1 MNIVSYLV
9 RESWKLVLFAVVAG
23 VASGLAGASLA
34 KVISDAI
41 LGEGRA
47 SHAWLFFG
55 LCLAYLAAKSI
66 SELSLMHLVQ
76 SAILRLRV
84 ELSRKLLA
92 TPLKKQQAIGKA
104 ELMAIMTNDISAFV
118 QAFQALPAAL
128 GNGVILLT
136 CFAYMA
142 WLSWP
147 LFLLF
152 AGIITASLFGYLRA
166 ERYPLRQMVKLRA
179 KLDNLYVHFTG
190 LIEGSKELQLNADR
204 GRVFVDDVIAPDARD
219 FRRFF
224 LGTMTTYTWISNVGL
239 VLFYAIIGVLLFVI
253 PALLPQRANVLT
265 TFTLILLFLVRPISD
280 LVFCLPVLRQAN
292 VSLDKIR
299 QLEDALAT
307 PTEAAAGPD
316 PFASAS
322 PLQLELRGVCH
333 HYPGLTEDA
342 PFMLGPMDLTVRQG
356 EILFIAG
363 GNGSGKTTLA
373 MILLGFYEPESGA
386 IRLNGVPVTAE
397 NLDAYRRYFS
407 AVYADFHLFEQLLGT
422 DREAVEQRATH
433 YIRKLEMAHKVTV
446 DNGKFSTVNLST
458 GQRKRLALVSA
469 YLEDRQICVFDE
481 WASDQDPA
489 FKRVF
494 YTELLPDLAQRGKTV
509 VVITHDDAYFHCADR
524 VIRLEDGH
532 LRPAAPHAA
541 ADTGAV
547 EPRVVAETV

>member
-9 RESWKLVLFAVVAG
+9 RESWKLVLLAVIAG
-23 VASGLAGASLA
+23 VASGLSGASLA
-34 KVISDAI
+34 KVISDGI
-41 LGEGRA
+41 LGEGGLSR
-47 SHAWLFFG
+47 AWLFFG
-55 LCLAYLAAKSI
+55 LCLTYLAAKSF

-92 TPLKKQQAIGKA
+92 TPLKKLQAVGKA
-104 ELMAIMTNDISAFV
+104 ELMAIMTNDVTAFV
-118 QAFQALPAAL
+118 QAFQALPTAL

-152 AGIITASLFGYLRA
+152 AGIIVASLFGYLRA
-166 ERYPLRQMVKLRA
+166 ERYPLLQMVKLRA

-204 GRVFVDDVIAPDARD
+204 GRVFVDDVIAPDAHD

-239 VLFYAIIGVLLFVI
+239 VLFYMIIGVLLFVI
-253 PALLPQRANVLT
+253 PALLPQRASVLT
-265 TFTLILLFLVRPISD
+265 TFTLLLLFLVRPISD
-280 LVFCLPVLRQAN
+280 LVFCLPVLRQAGI
-292 VSLDKIR
+292 SLDKIQ
-299 QLEDALAT
+299 QLEGSLAT
-307 PTEAAAGPD
+307 PTAAPAGPD
-316 PFASAS
+316 PFASPS
-322 PLQLELRGVCH
+322 PLKLELRGVSH

-342 PFMLGPMDLTVRQG
+342 PFMLGPMDLTIHQG

-373 MILLGFYEPESGA
+373 MILLGFYEPETGS
-386 IRLNGVPVTAE
+386 IRLNGVPVT
-397 NLDAYRRYFS
+397 DANMESYRRHFS
-407 AVYADFHLFEQLLGT
+407 AVFADFHLFEQLLGT
-422 DREAVEQRATH
+422 DHEQVGQRASH

-446 DNGKFSTVNLST
+446 KDGKFSTVNLST

-469 YLEDRQICVFDE
+469 YLEDRQVYVFDE
-481 WASDQDPA
+481 WAADQDPA

-494 YTELLPDLAQRGKTV
+494 YTELLPDLKQRGKTV
-509 VVITHDDAYFHCADR
+509 VIITHDDAYFHYADR
-524 VIRLEDGH
+524 VIKLEDGR
-532 LRPAAPHAA
+532 LRATAPQGV
-541 ADTGAV
+541 ADA
-547 EPRVVAETV
+547 RVAVAEEV

>member
-9 RESWKLVLFAVVAG
+9 RESWKLVLLAVVAS

-34 KVISDAI
+34 KVISDGI
-41 LGEGRA
+41 LGEGGLAR
-47 SHAWLFFG
+47 AWLFFG
-55 LCLAYLAAKSI
+55 LCLAYLVAKSF

-92 TPLKKQQAIGKA
+92 TPLKKLQGIGKA
-104 ELMAIMTNDISAFV
+104 ELMAIMTNDVTAFV
-118 QAFQALPAAL
+118 QAFQALPTAL

-142 WLSWP
+142 WLSLP
-147 LFLLF
+147 LFALF
-152 AGIITASLFGYLRA
+152 AGIIVASLFGYLRA

-179 KLDNLYVHFTG
+179 KLDTLYVHFTG

-239 VLFYAIIGVLLFVI
+239 VLFYLIIGVLLFVI
-253 PALLPQRANVLT
+253 PALLPQRASVLT

-280 LVFCLPVLRQAN
+280 LVFSLPVLRQAE

-299 QLEDALAT
+299 QLEGTLAAPAT
-307 PTEAAAGPD
+307 APVGPD
-316 PFASAS
+316 PFLSAA
-322 PLQLELRGVCH
+322 PLTLELRGVTH

-342 PFMLGPMDLTVRQG
+342 PFMLGPLDLTIRHG
-356 EILFIAG
+356 EILCIAG

-373 MILLGFYEPESGA
+373 MLLLGFYAPESGT
-386 IRLNGVPVTAE
+386 IRLNGVPVTDA
-397 NLDAYRRYFS
+397 NLASYRRHFS
-407 AVYADFHLFEQLLGT
+407 AVFADFHLFEQLLGT
-422 DREAVEQRATH
+422 DRGDVERRAMH
-433 YIRKLEMAHKVTV
+433 YIGKLDMAHKVDV
-446 DNGKFSTVNLST
+446 KNGKFSTVNLSS

-469 YLEDRQICVFDE
+469 YLEDRQVCVFDE
-481 WASDQDPA
+481 WAADQDPA

-494 YTELLPDLAQRGKTV
+494 YTELLPELKQRGKTV
-509 VVITHDDAYFHCADR
+509 VIISHDDAYFHCADC
-524 VIRLEDGH
+524 VIRLQDGR
-532 LRPAAPHAA
+532 LRAA
-541 ADTGAV
+541 AAHDGADA
-547 EPRVVAETV
+547 RAALAEAG

>member
-9 RESWKLVLFAVVAG
+9 RESWKLVLLAVAAG

-34 KVISDAI
+34 KVISDGI
-41 LGEGRA
+41 LGERELA
-47 SHAWLFFG
+47 QAWLFFG
-55 LCLAYLAAKSI
+55 LCLTYLAAKSF

-76 SAILRLRV
+76 SAILRLRI

-92 TPLKKQQAIGKA
+92 TPLKKQQAVGKA
-104 ELMAIMTNDISAFV
+104 ELMAILTNDISAFV
-118 QAFQALPAAL
+118 QAFQALPTAL

-136 CFAYMA
+136 CFAYMV

-152 AGIITASLFGYLRA
+152 AGIIVASLFGYLRA
-166 ERYPLRQMVKLRA
+166 ERHPLRQMVKLRA
-179 KLDNLYVHFTG
+179 KLDTLYVHFNG

-224 LGTMTTYTWISNVGL
+224 LGTMTPYTWISNIGL
-239 VLFYAIIGVLLFVI
+239 VLFYVIIGVLLFVI
-253 PALLPQRANVLT
+253 PALLPQRASVLT

-280 LVFCLPVLRQAN
+280 LVFSLPVLRQAG

-299 QLEDALAT
+299 QLEGELAT
-307 PTEAAAGPD
+307 PPAAPAGSD
-316 PFASAS
+316 PFLS
-322 PLQLELRGVCH
+322 PAPLTLELRGVCH

-342 PFMLGPMDLTVRQG
+342 PFMLGPVDLTIRQG

-373 MILLGFYEPESGA
+373 MILLGFYEPESGS

-397 NLDAYRRYFS
+397 NLESYRRYFS
-407 AVYADFHLFEQLLGT
+407 AVFADFHLFEQLLGA
-422 DREAVEQRATH
+422 DHAQIEQRAAY
-433 YIRKLEMAHKVTV
+433 YIRKLEMAHKVSV
-446 DNGKFSTVNLST
+446 KDGKFSTVNLSS
-458 GQRKRLALVSA
+458 GQRKRLALVSS
-469 YLEDRQICVFDE
+469 YLEDREVYVFDE
-481 WASDQDPA
+481 WAADQDPA

-494 YTELLPDLAQRGKTV
+494 YTELLPDLKQRGKTV
-509 VVITHDDAYFHCADR
+509 VIITHDDAYFHCADR
-524 VIRLEDGH
+524 VIKLQDGRL
-532 LRPAAPHAA
+532 RSTAAR
-541 ADTGAV
+541 GAV
-547 EPRVVAETV
+547 DARVAVAAEG